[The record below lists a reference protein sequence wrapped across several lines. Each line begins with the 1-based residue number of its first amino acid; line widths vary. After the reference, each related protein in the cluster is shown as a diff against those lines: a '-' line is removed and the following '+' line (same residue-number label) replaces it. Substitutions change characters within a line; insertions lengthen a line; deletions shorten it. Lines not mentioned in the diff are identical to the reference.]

1 MTTTRSWWTPMPPRT
16 ELDLPIRIDRGA
28 REPVHRQL
36 ADALRRAIREGALA
50 PGARLPSTRALAE
63 TLGIARNVALV
74 AFDELYAEGYVEGR
88 PGSGTYVA
96 RDLPAVPR
104 AAVRGAATPERWAA
118 RSVAAPLEVPDPPG
132 CI

>member
-1 MTTTRSWWTPMPPRT
+1 MHGRAD
-16 ELDLPIRIDRGA
+16 LDLPVRIDRTS
-28 REPVHRQL
+28 RVPVHRQL
-36 ADALRRAIREGALA
+36 AEALRRAIREGALA

-96 RDLPAVPR
+96 RDLPAAPR
-104 AAVRGAATPERWAA
+104 AMTPGPEPAA
-118 RSVAAPLEVPDPPG
+118 RWGARAVAAPLEAPDPPG
-132 CI
+132 CISFRL